1 MTVAAKGAISIV
13 GGNMNLKSLY
23 FIPLLALVLMA
34 APSLARN
41 VDLSTVPKR
50 NTVQL
55 TIYNS
60 EDLTLVRETRTVT
73 FKKGSNPL
81 QFSWANTLI
90 DPTSVQ
96 LRFLTNPEKL
106 EVLDTTFPH
115 DKPQMLYWNVQSDF
129 DGEASVEITYF
140 TSGITWSAD
149 YVGVADKNEK
159 QMSLAGFVRVSNH
172 SGEEYEDAQVRLV
185 VGTIN
190 LVEKIAQLAQL
201 PVSELGRLDNE
212 RRRGLQLQAAAQFMA
227 RDLADAPITRP
238 GLAPA
243 PKQIIKEGLSEYF
256 IFTIEGTETIPNGWS
271 KRLRSLEA
279 EAVPLK
285 VQYRYH
291 PQEYGDHLVRMYLL
305 ANTKEATL
313 GTSPLPDG
321 AVRVFRDNGR
331 DGLSY
336 LAAQNIKYI
345 PIGDKIELNLGVD
358 PNVSFELV
366 KLRATR
372 DEIWMQLN
380 GANVFRRVGQPGVQI
395 DANSSVAGWDD
406 HEVYAQRIRNYTP
419 KAIEVE
425 VRRSFPGHVVFRSQL
440 NPTMHDYHTPEFTA
454 TVDAGKKADLLF
466 EIVRH
471 QGHNAKQDNVTL
483 ENAAVK

>member
-1 MTVAAKGAISIV
+1 MKLIALRLIS
-13 GGNMNLKSLY
+13 
-23 FIPLLALVLMA
+23 LLALLLLGATA
-34 APSLARN
+34 AWASN

-73 FKKGSNPL
+73 FKKGPNPL

-96 LRFLTNPEKL
+96 LRFLTSPEKL
-106 EVLDTTFPH
+106 EVLDTTFPQ

-140 TSGITWSAD
+140 TSGIIWSAD
-149 YVGVADKNEK
+149 YVGVADKDEK
-159 QMSLAGFVRVSNH
+159 QLNLAGFVRVSNH
-172 SGEEYEDAQVRLV
+172 TGEEYEDAQVRLV

-190 LVEKIAQLAQL
+190 LVEKIAQLAHL
-201 PVSELGRLDNE
+201 PVDELGRLDRE
-212 RRRGLQLQAAAQFMA
+212 KAGELKFAAAKKAMDQP
-227 RDLADAPITRP
+227 APTTQP
-238 GLAPA
+238 QAPA
-243 PKQIIKEGLSEYF
+243 EPKQITKEGLSEYF

-285 VQYRYH
+285 VQYRYR
-291 PQEYGDHLVRMYLL
+291 PQEYGDQLVRMYLL

-336 LAAQNIKYI
+336 LAAQSVKYI

-366 KLRATR
+366 KLQAFR

-380 GANVFRRVGQPGVQI
+380 GADVFKRVGQPGVRI
-395 DANSSVAGWDD
+395 DINSTVAGWDD
-406 HEVYAQRIRNYTP
+406 HEVYSQRVRNYTP
-419 KAIEVE
+419 KSIEVE

-440 NPTMHDYHTPEFTA
+440 NPTMHDYQTPQFTA

-471 QGHNAKQDNVTL
+471 QAHNTKQDNVTL
-483 ENAAVK
+483 EKGVVK